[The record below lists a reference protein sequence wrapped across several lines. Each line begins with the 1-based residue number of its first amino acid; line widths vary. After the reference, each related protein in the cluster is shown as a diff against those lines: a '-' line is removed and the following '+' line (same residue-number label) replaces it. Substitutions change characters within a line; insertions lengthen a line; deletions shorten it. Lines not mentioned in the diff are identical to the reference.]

1 MIGIKSVSALE
12 NRNSV
17 WEERGV
23 SMSGLQVLGGS
34 GELWGD
40 GVEGEFYFFFKCF
53 HISKGGCIYF

>member
-23 SMSGLQVLGGS
+23 SMSGFAGS
-34 GELWGD
+34 WWKWELWGD
-40 GVEGEFYFFFKCF
+40 GVEEEFYFF
-53 HISKGGCIYF
+53 